1 MSLHYDTTTARKDV
15 IRLNIGGFSL
25 VLRQMLAALVHQI
38 SVRYHARKIAGAR
51 RATQREISGLPASLQ
66 QDLAFSDGT
75 VIAR

>member
-15 IRLNIGGFSL
+15 IRLNAGGFSL
-25 VLRQMLAALVHQI
+25 ALRQMFAPLVHQI
-38 SVRYHARKIAGAR
+38 SARHHARKIADAR